1 MPTSK
6 AKPRKPA
13 DRDKLIALMEPW
25 ARSWRRSDD
34 DIPIG
39 EGLVAVMKPFIE
51 YLCDR
56 GLAHK
61 TVRNH
66 LDCCWAIGGEI
77 IRDLELPPK
86 SRRFDPRA
94 ILLEAIE
101 GGEAPLAYH
110 FDEEEQRQLD
120 ATAKKLFRFLTAVDQ
135 D

>member
-1 MPTSK
+1 MPPSK

-13 DRDKLIALMEPW
+13 DPDKLLALMDPW
-25 ARSWRRSDD
+25 PRSWRRSDD

-51 YLCDR
+51 HLCDR

-66 LDCCWAIGGEI
+66 LDCCWEIGGEI

-86 SRRFDPRA
+86 SRKLDPRA
-94 ILLEAIE
+94 ILLKAIE
-101 GGEAPLAYH
+101 GGEAPLAYP
-110 FDEEEQRQLD
+110 FDEDEQRQLD
-120 ATAKKLFRFLTAVDQ
+120 ATAKKLFRFLTAADQ

>member
-13 DRDKLIALMEPW
+13 DPEKYLALMDRWPS
-25 ARSWRRSDD
+25 SWRGSDD

-39 EGLVAVMKPFIE
+39 EGLVAVMRPFIVH
-51 YLCDR
+51 LCSL
-56 GLAHK
+56 GLARK

-77 IRDLELPPK
+77 IRDLELPSK
-86 SRRFDPRA
+86 SRSLDPRS
-94 ILLEAIE
+94 ILLEAID

-120 ATAKKLFRFLTAVDQ
+120 ATAKKLFRFLTADDQ